1 MLFRDQVFHCVMPY
15 AGFCGSLSRLDRLQT
30 CLESLQKLLQIFQ
43 ASPYPSIWQPQYTKL
58 LEVWLETEKFT
69 TQEQTSQMQVPGL
82 LYFQVKTTKV
92 RLKTVSLESRL
103 KNTNLLFIGQLHQ
116 GIFGLR
122 LIVTKRFYTWQ
133 LGKTL
138 L

>member
-1 MLFRDQVFHCVMPY
+1 
-15 AGFCGSLSRLDRLQT
+15 
-30 CLESLQKLLQIFQ
+30 
-43 ASPYPSIWQPQYTKL
+43 
-58 LEVWLETEKFT
+58 
-69 TQEQTSQMQVPGL
+69 MQVPGL

-116 GIFGLR
+116 GIFRLR
-122 LIVTKRFYTWQ
+122 LIVTKKKFTPGTWENIVS
-133 LGKTL
+133 KL